1 MTIGEPRPKSL
12 RFLVD
17 LDLVTDGFVD
27 FLAGVSAGAG
37 VVVVGDMGR
46 LRFLD
51 LLAGWFSE
59 FSGVGGTSLATV
71 PSMFMVSRSGDW
83 FKLLPKDGARLSD
96 LEVAGAAKESARPI
110 LWTRGLSG
118 YREAGSDELDKEEN
132 ERRSPGCFFVAE
144 AENRDEFSVEELGV
158 EGLSDESWLLN
169 TDFVGDGDGRAYG
182 WKGVLTTARSLRCKR
197 CDSL

>member
-17 LDLVTDGFVD
+17 LDLATGGFGVD

-59 FSGVGGTSLATV
+59 FSNVGGTSLTTL
-71 PSMFMVSRSGDW
+71 PSTFIVSESEDR
-83 FKLLPKDGARLSD
+83 FELLLKDGARLSD
-96 LEVAGAAKESARPI
+96 LEIAGAAKVSARFI
-110 LWTRGLSG
+110 
-118 YREAGSDELDKEEN
+118 
-132 ERRSPGCFFVAE
+132 F
-144 AENRDEFSVEELGV
+144 
-158 EGLSDESWLLN
+158 
-169 TDFVGDGDGRAYG
+169 
-182 WKGVLTTARSLRCKR
+182 
-197 CDSL
+197 